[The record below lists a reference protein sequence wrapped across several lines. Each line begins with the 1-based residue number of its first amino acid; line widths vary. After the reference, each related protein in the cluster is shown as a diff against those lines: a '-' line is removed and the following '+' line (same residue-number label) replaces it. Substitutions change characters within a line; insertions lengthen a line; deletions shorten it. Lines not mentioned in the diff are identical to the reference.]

1 MNATATRML
10 TTVLILGGVALGWVA
25 LRYVKDFK
33 PPTPFA
39 PPTRPLMPADVGL
52 SLSDVHLVGRSEGRR
67 AWTLS
72 ARTVEGTRSRTRLT
86 LRGNIEAIPLEKDGK
101 TPQGSVKAPQA
112 TYDTLE
118 KRIVAEG
125 GIRALIR
132 EKGQPKAQIRAP
144 RASYDMKAKQ
154 LGATGGAAV
163 TVLEKNKNYA
173 TLLCPTL
180 NYAMEAKRITAS
192 GGFVATLL
200 GAKPVTLAGPLGL
213 WDTVGQVLN
222 CPQGATLR
230 RGTLVGESATL
241 KADLKRGIY
250 SSTEGHGSFH
260 IDEIKEFAP

>member
-1 MNATATRML
+1 MNAATSRVL
-10 TTVLILGGVALGWVA
+10 TIVLSLGGVALGWVA

-33 PPTPFA
+33 PPSPFA
-39 PPTRPLMPADVGL
+39 PPTRPMMPADVGL
-52 SLSDVHLVGRSEGRR
+52 SLSDVRLVGRSEGRR

-72 ARTVEGTRSRTRLT
+72 AQTVEGTRSRTRLT
-86 LRGNIEAIPLEKDGK
+86 LRGNVEAIPLETDGK

-118 KRIVAEG
+118 KKIVAEG
-125 GIRALIR
+125 GINALIR
-132 EKGQPKAQIRAP
+132 EKGQPKAQIKAP
-144 RASYDMKAKQ
+144 RASYDMKVKQ
-154 LGATGGAAV
+154 LSAVGGATV
-163 TVLEKNKNYA
+163 TVLENNKSRA
-173 TLLCPTL
+173 TLLSPTL
-180 NYAMEAKRITAS
+180 SYAMEPKRLTAS

-200 GAKPVTLAGPLGL
+200 DAKPVTLTGPLAI

-250 SSTEGHGSFH
+250 SSREGQGSFH
-260 IDEIKEFAP
+260 IDEIKEFTP